1 MTAGTSNRELIS
13 KLMFRLLPA
22 QVFLAVINS
31 LNSIISS
38 LFAGNLLGADAM
50 SAVGLYLPFNMFVSA
65 LSTMLVSGTTILSGK
80 YIGKNAQDRIREV
93 FSLDLLLS
101 LILSAIIVGLY
112 VLMGAFNLTGFLT
125 TDVSVR
131 LRFNQYLLGQAVGV
145 LPIMLSG
152 QFSSFLSLEN
162 QSARTTAATLACVAT
177 CLLANLLFVYRMH
190 LGTFGLS
197 LSTSIGMWVFLAVQ
211 AQYYF
216 SGRSSMPV
224 SLSLRRVR
232 WSGIG
237 EIMRIG
243 VPGAMCF
250 GYQAVRGLL
259 LNQLISRYAGS
270 SGLSAFAANDALLRF
285 FWAIPFGMVAVSR
298 MLFSVSVGEEDRKA
312 ISNIM
317 RMILRRYMP
326 LMTAVAAAI
335 VLLAHPLTQLYYRDT
350 AAPVYAMTVSGFR
363 LLPLAMPISVF
374 TLNYTCYGQTSGK
387 LRLVHLLSLLTGL
400 VNIVAFSVLWLP
412 GYGMGG
418 VYAAHIANG
427 LVLTAVIVI
436 YACRR
441 KRGPVRTIDDLMA
454 FPGDFGTPDNEWMDL
469 RVLDMKDA
477 VRVSRTLQQFCLEH
491 GIDRR
496 RSYLAGLA
504 MEEMAAVIV
513 QRGFS
518 MDRKRHE
525 ADIRVTRK
533 DDWLILRIKDDCSP
547 FDPTRRAD
555 MLESEDGISNIGVLM
570 VQRIAADMQY
580 QSILGLNSLTIKI

>member
-31 LNSIISS
+31 INSIISS
-38 LFAGNLLGADAM
+38 LFAGNLLGVDAM
-50 SAVGLYLPFNMFVSA
+50 SAVGLYLPFNMFLSA
-65 LSTMLVSGTTILSGK
+65 VSTMLVSGTTILSGK

-93 FSLDLLLS
+93 FSLDLFLS
-101 LILSAIIVGLY
+101 LILSAIFTGLY
-112 VLMGAFNLTGFLT
+112 ILIGAFNLTGFLT
-125 TDVSVR
+125 TDPAVR
-131 LRFNQYLLGQAVGV
+131 TRFNQYLLGQAIGV

-162 QSARTTAATLACVAT
+162 QSARTTAATLACVAS
-177 CLLANLLFVYRMH
+177 CLLANLLFVYKLR

-211 AQYYF
+211 AQHYL
-216 SGRSSMPV
+216 SGRSSLPV
-224 SLSLRRVR
+224 SLSLRCVH
-232 WSGIG
+232 WLGIG

-243 VPGAMCF
+243 VPGAIGF

-270 SGLSAFAANDALLRF
+270 AGLSAFAANDALLRF
-285 FWAIPFGMVAVSR
+285 FWAIPFGMAAVSR

-312 ISNIM
+312 LSNIM
-317 RMILRRYMP
+317 RTILLRYIP
-326 LMTAVAAAI
+326 LMTAVTAVI
-335 VLLAHPLTQLYYRDT
+335 VLLAHPLTRLYYRDT
-350 AAPVYAMTVSGFR
+350 AAPVYAMTVLGFR
-363 LLPLAMPISVF
+363 MLPLAMPISVF

-400 VNIVAFSVLWLP
+400 VNIIAFSALWLP
-412 GYGMGG
+412 GHGMGG
-418 VYAAHIANG
+418 VCAAHIANG
-427 LVLTAVIVI
+427 LVLTAVILI
-436 YACRR
+436 YACRQ
-441 KRGPVRTIDDLMA
+441 KRGPVRTVNDLMA
-454 FPGDFGTPDNEWMDL
+454 FPEGFGAPDNEWMDL
-469 RVLDMKDA
+469 RVLNMNDA
-477 VRVSRTLQQFCLEH
+477 VCVSRKLQQFCLDH

-504 MEEMAAVIV
+504 MEEIAAVIV
-513 QRGFS
+513 QQGFS
-518 MDRKRHE
+518 MDRKQHE

-533 DDWLILRIKDDCSP
+533 DNWLILRIKDDCSP

-555 MLESEDGISNIGVLM
+555 MLESEDGISNIGILM
-570 VQRIAADMQY
+570 VQRIAVDMQY

>member
-80 YIGKNAQDRIREV
+80 YIGKNAQDRIRDV

-131 LRFNQYLLGQAVGV
+131 SRFNQYLLGQAIGV

-197 LSTSIGMWVFLAVQ
+197 LSTSIGRWVFLAVQ

-335 VLLAHPLTQLYYRDT
+335 VLLAHPLTQMYYRDT

-387 LRLVHLLSLLTGL
+387 LRLVYLLSLLTGL
-400 VNIVAFSVLWLP
+400 VNIVAFSAWWLP

-436 YACRR
+436 YACR
-441 KRGPVRTIDDLMA
+441 KKCGPVRTMDDLMA
-454 FPGDFGTPDNEWMDL
+454 FPEDFGTPDNEWMDL

-477 VRVSRTLQQFCLEH
+477 VRVARTLQQFCLEH

-504 MEEMAAVIV
+504 MEEIAAVIV

-525 ADIRVTRK
+525 TDIRVTRK

-547 FDPTRRAD
+547 FDPTQRAD
-555 MLESEDGISNIGVLM
+555 MLESEDGISNIGILM

>member
-436 YACRR
+436 YACRK
-441 KRGPVRTIDDLMA
+441 KRRPVRTMDDLMA
-454 FPGDFGTPDNEWMDL
+454 FPEDFGTPDNEWMDL